1 MGPFP
6 GCGRS
11 GQRFRILTVT
21 YIGDIDKGEGN
32 SYATLHRKETILCA
46 IEDIECQRSLEAL

>member
-1 MGPFP
+1 MGPNFQAV
-6 GCGRS
+6 GS

-21 YIGDIDKGEGN
+21 YIGDIDKDEGN